1 MIQIASFRIRILGFP
16 FLSPI
21 ENIKGR
27 RPRITR
33 EVSLYAAN
41 CGRTQCSDTRPLRLG
56 LLITAVAP
64 LDLNLFGVNELVV
77 LNRSARLGKD
87 S

>member
-41 CGRTQCSDTRPLRLG
+41 CGRTQYSDTRPLRLG
-56 LLITAVAP
+56 LLIAAVAP

>member
-21 ENIKGR
+21 KKR
-27 RPRITR
+27 
-33 EVSLYAAN
+33 
-41 CGRTQCSDTRPLRLG
+41 
-56 LLITAVAP
+56 LITAVAP